1 MVCAADFAPVPDAA
15 PAWAAIGDITA
26 GCCVPP
32 SPVWANA
39 VNGEMRLDPVMAAMV
54 GRGDG
59 QTRDPL
65 RGVNLFVW
73 QCGEVIATGGE
84 MLSLSHCAVPFLFRA
99 LSDWASE
106 CFPIEMIMQP

>member
-26 GCCVPP
+26 GCCEPP

-54 GRGDG
+54 AAVTVR
-59 QTRDPL
+59 RAIPF
-65 RGVNLFVW
+65 GV
-73 QCGEVIATGGE
+73 
-84 MLSLSHCAVPFLFRA
+84 
-99 LSDWASE
+99 
-106 CFPIEMIMQP
+106 

>member
-1 MVCAADFAPVPDAA
+1 MAASSFAFASSTAFCRSAMVWAADFAPAPDAA

-54 GRGDG
+54 
-59 QTRDPL
+59 
-65 RGVNLFVW
+65 
-73 QCGEVIATGGE
+73 A
-84 MLSLSHCAVPFLFRA
+84 AVTVRRAIPFGA
-99 LSDWASE
+99 
-106 CFPIEMIMQP
+106 